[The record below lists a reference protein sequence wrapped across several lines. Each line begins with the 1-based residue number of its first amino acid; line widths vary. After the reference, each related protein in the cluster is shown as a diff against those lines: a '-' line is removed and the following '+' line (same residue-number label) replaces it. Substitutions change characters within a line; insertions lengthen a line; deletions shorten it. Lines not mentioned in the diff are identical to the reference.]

1 MSFWSSAVFISTSPA
16 NSSYKCKFQFDT
28 DSYFIT
34 GYDITVSYLSS
45 GDELIV
51 YLEES
56 DAVYTQKAKLDD
68 SGDSAT
74 VRMSSRGTYNDM
86 FIVLIPSGGAY
97 ASFSVSHRT
106 DLSTSTTSST
116 SLSAGGVVGIIIA
129 SIVIVVICIG
139 LSVLLRYLR
148 RKRMR
153 GRIEVSNAEAQNINQ
168 NQNNAVIITPQ
179 PQPQPMIM
187 ESQPMIMQP
196 QPLYNPN
203 YANMYPNQSASNDP
217 IMPAHPADSSINC
230 PQGVPI
236 TKANPPQPV
245 SSPDSQP
252 LVLPPLAVNP
262 SKNQATY
269 YQT

>member
-1 MSFWSSAVFISTSPA
+1 MKRKERIAA
-16 NSSYKCKFQFDT
+16 
-28 DSYFIT
+28 
-34 GYDITVSYLSS
+34 
-45 GDELIV
+45 
-51 YLEES
+51 
-56 DAVYTQKAKLDD
+56 
-68 SGDSAT
+68 
-74 VRMSSRGTYNDM
+74 SSRA
-86 FIVLIPSGGAY
+86 VQ
-97 ASFSVSHRT
+97 
-106 DLSTSTTSST
+106 SSNRNQEN
-116 SLSAGGVVGIIIA
+116 AII
-129 SIVIVVICIG
+129 S
-139 LSVLLRYLR
+139 S
-148 RKRMR
+148 
-153 GRIEVSNAEAQNINQ
+153 Q
-168 NQNNAVIITPQ
+168 PQ
-179 PQPQPMIM
+179 PMLMQPQPMVMQPQPMIM

-217 IMPAHPADSSINC
+217 IMPADSSINC